1 MDRARVVAP
10 SVSLLAHAGGATLL
24 ALGLLV
30 LPDRL
35 PAPARGGFD
44 GLALSRSFAVSLGG
58 GAGHAPAR
66 VGAPRVARAAAPFV
80 APVTIADLVPV
91 PSLDVAGSAGVVGLP
106 DQPGGEGS
114 GVGLCLSSCGP
125 GPGIGDGGAPALLPD
140 PEPRSEPVRARQG
153 GVVREPRKVRHV
165 APEYP
170 PLALA
175 ARVQGTVL
183 VDCVIDEDGHV
194 SSLTVLKSHP
204 LLEAAAVDAVRQWR
218 YLPTL
223 LNGVRVSVLL
233 TVTVDFRLR

>member
-1 MDRARVVAP
+1 V
-10 SVSLLAHAGGATLL
+10 GGAAFL
-24 ALGLLV
+24 ALGLLL

-44 GLALSRSFAVSLGG
+44 GLAVSRSFAVSLGG
-58 GAGHAPAR
+58 GGGR
-66 VGAPRVARAAAPFV
+66 VHTRTGAPHVARAVARFV
-80 APVTIADLVPV
+80 APATVAELLPV
-91 PSLDVAGSAGVVGLP
+91 PSPDVDGSPGVAGLP
-106 DQPGGEGS
+106 DQPGGEGA
-114 GVGLCLSSCGP
+114 GVGLCLSDCGA
-125 GPGIGDGGAPALLPD
+125 GPGIGDGAAPALVPD
-140 PEPRSEPVRARQG
+140 PAPRSQPVRARQG

-175 ARVQGTVL
+175 ARVQGTVV
-183 VDCVIDEDGHV
+183 VDCVIDEDGRV

-218 YLPTL
+218 YVPTL

>member
-10 SVSLLAHAGGATLL
+10 SVSLAAHVGGATFL
-24 ALGLLV
+24 ALGLLM

-44 GLALSRSFAVSLGG
+44 GLAMSRSFAVSLGG
-58 GAGHAPAR
+58 GGGHARAR
-66 VGAPRVARAAAPFV
+66 GDVPRVARAVAPFV
-80 APVTIADLVPV
+80 APATVADLLPV
-91 PSLDVAGSAGVVGLP
+91 PSLDVDGSAGGVGFP
-106 DQPGGEGS
+106 GQPGGEGA

-125 GPGIGDGGAPALLPD
+125 GLGDAGAPALLPD
-140 PEPRSEPVRARQG
+140 PEPRSQPVRARQG

-175 ARVQGTVL
+175 ARVQGTVVL
-183 VDCVIDEDGHV
+183 DCVIDEDGRV

-204 LLEAAAVDAVRQWR
+204 LLEAAALDAVRQWR
-218 YLPTL
+218 YVPTL

-233 TVTVDFRLR
+233 TVTVDFHLR